1 MDTAEKM
8 VVWNVPVVEFPARPS
23 GVSLGG
29 DVVGGAEV
37 VLEGRSE
44 VGGGDETCEDD

>member
-37 VLEGRSE
+37 VLGRSE
-44 VGGGDETCEDD
+44 VGGGDETWEDD